1 MYYIYRWAPVD
12 VVREQSLQAMRILDD
27 KVLQLVSFLLD
38 APPRQGDRHR
48 EAAQA
53 PGPDT
58 EGPAAEDTVERQAR
72 ELGAAGEEAVERGGG
87 GDPGEAEGEL
97 GEVGQEDFAS
107 SAGGILGE
115 AAVGELSGAEGAAGE

>member
-12 VVREQSLQAMRILDD
+12 VVREQPLQGGRVLDD
-27 KVLQLVSFLLD
+27 EVFQLVGFLQD

-53 PGPDT
+53 AGPHA
-58 EGPAAEDTVERQAR
+58 EGPAAEDAVERQAR
-72 ELGAAGEEAVERGGG
+72 ELGAACEEAVERGGG

-97 GEVGQEDFAS
+97 GEVGEADFA
-107 SAGGILGE
+107 ADGILGE
-115 AAVGELSGAEGAAGE
+115 TAVGELSGAEGAAGE